1 ETCEGGAFNFSTQTT
16 PASASNFNTITWT
29 TTGTGSLTNAN
40 TLTPTY
46 TPDAG
51 ETGNITFTLTATG
64 NGSCATL
71 DDQMTLTITP
81 AATVFAGSDE
91 ETCEGV
97 TFDFASQTTPATA
110 TNFLSILWTTTG
122 TGAIANANTLTP
134 TYAPGVGETGNVI
147 FTLTATGNGSCVS
160 VQDQMTLV
168 ITPAPVLSAGSDAE
182 TCQGVTFNFST
193 QATGAS
199 ASNYATIAWTTTG
212 TGILFNPSTLTPT
225 YQPGV
230 GEAGNVTFT
239 LTATGNGSCASIQ
252 DQMVLTITPSA
263 TVSAGSD

>member
-1 ETCEGGAFNFSTQTT
+1 GVAFNFSTQTT

-110 TNFLSILWTTTG
+110 SNYASLLWTTTG
-122 TGAIANANTLTP
+122 TGSLFNATSLTPTYVPGAGETGVVTFTLTAFGMGSCADVIDQMTLTITPAVVVSAGSDEETCEEVAFNTITWTTTGTGSLTNANTLTP
-134 TYAPGVGETGNVI
+134 TYTPDAGETGNI
-147 FTLTATGNGSCVS
+147 
-160 VQDQMTLV
+160 
-168 ITPAPVLSAGSDAE
+168 
-182 TCQGVTFNFST
+182 
-193 QATGAS
+193 
-199 ASNYATIAWTTTG
+199 
-212 TGILFNPSTLTPT
+212 
-225 YQPGV
+225 
-230 GEAGNVTFT
+230 TFT
-239 LTATGNGSCASIQ
+239 LTATGNGSCATLD
-252 DQMVLTITPSA
+252 DQMTLTITPAA
-263 TVSAGSD
+263 TVFAGSDEETCEGVTFDFASQTT